1 MTLRPNIDAMGAAHF
16 GKALSKLTKKPS
28 KKTKA
33 AIKRTFTKGD
43 KAKADA
49 QKKQAAQS
57 KGKVEETPKPKKPET
72 KVTNTST
79 KKTSTKKT
87 SKKASTKE
95 PVLKGRDA
103 THARDADTGKPVK
116 LKAADRKAVQSHYDK
131 KEASK
136 PSLAPAVNLDDLE
149 TFTPKTKKA

>member
-1 MTLRPNIDAMGAAHF
+1 MSLRPNIDAMGAAHF
-16 GKALSKLTKKPS
+16 GKALSKLSKKPS
-28 KKTKA
+28 KKAKA
-33 AIKRTFTKGD
+33 AVKRTFTKGD

-49 QKKQAAQS
+49 QKKKQAEQA
-57 KGKVEETPKPKKPET
+57 KGKVVEIPKAKKTET
-72 KVTNTST
+72 KVT
-79 KKTSTKKT
+79 KAPAKKT
-87 SKKASTKE
+87 SKKAPGKE

-116 LKAADRKAVQSHYDK
+116 LKAADRKAVQAHYDK

-136 PSLAPAVNLDDLE
+136 PPLAPAVNLEDLE